1 MKKFYTLF
9 LVIIVNLQLFAQAD
23 TDKFTVQDFYF
34 YSRFNGV
41 DFSPGGKMI
50 AYALGEKK
58 EWDGK
63 RNYNIWIVKGESKEN
78 LQLTTSEK
86 NDWNPKWSPDG
97 STIAFLSTRSEK
109 TQVYTI
115 SINGGEATQ
124 VTFSER
130 GVNSFEWIDIN
141 KIHFLQTNHE
151 IPF

>member
-41 DFSPGGKMI
+41 DFSPGGEMI

-86 NDWNPKWSPDG
+86 NDWNPK
-97 STIAFLSTRSEK
+97 
-109 TQVYTI
+109 
-115 SINGGEATQ
+115 
-124 VTFSER
+124 
-130 GVNSFEWIDIN
+130 
-141 KIHFLQTNHE
+141 
-151 IPF
+151 